1 MLCVCFFF
9 FLRHSLTCPW
19 VIFRG
24 LTCLSSVAVFSRS
37 SPTEL
42 RLPNM
47 EMTVQ
52 ECVDA
57 LIRTL
62 ETGGILTGGPTDPSG
77 LPMPDG
83 DEIVDLHVDP
93 R

>member
-1 MLCVCFFF
+1 
-9 FLRHSLTCPW
+9 
-19 VIFRG
+19 
-24 LTCLSSVAVFSRS
+24 
-37 SPTEL
+37 
-42 RLPNM
+42 M